1 MRCLFL
7 ALLIATGSGLADV
20 TAPTRA
26 PESPALSPEESL
38 ARLRLPAGYEAR
50 LVAAEPL
57 VLDPVAFDWD
67 ARGRLWVVEMA
78 DYPLGLDNEGA
89 RGGRIRVLEDRDA
102 DGTYDHSTLFAEG
115 LNFPNGI
122 LTWRKGVIVT
132 AAPDILYLEDSDEDG
147 QADRQEVLYTGLTEG
162 NQQLRANGLRWG
174 LDNWIYVAA
183 GGHHGR
189 HGADTKL
196 RSSRTGKEVLVGS
209 RDFRIRP
216 DTGEV
221 EPQSGPTQFGRERD
235 DWGHWFGTQNS
246 HPLWH
251 YVLPDHYLRRNPH
264 LATGDARVQLPGG
277 SNPPVY
283 PAKAPEK
290 RYHSFQQS
298 GRYTS
303 ACAGMIYR
311 DEVLFPPDS
320 TIAFICEPFHNLVQ
334 ALRLEEDGVTF
345 KATRLGA
352 EGEPDFFASSD
363 RWCRPVMTRTGPD
376 GALWVADM
384 YRYMIEHPQFLPPEG
399 KAELLPHYRLGDDL
413 GRIYRIVKKDAHLRP
428 MPTLAGRSA
437 EELAEQ
443 LQSPNGWVR
452 DKAQQLLLQGGAS
465 GSVAAVASQRLAPQ
479 PQTRLQALCTL
490 DGLNALTSE
499 HLLAALQDPHPRVRE
514 NALRLAESTLSP
526 IVLTAVH
533 NYTVP
538 ADSNLVVESTSD
550 PAVLTA
556 ACALVNDPDPKVRL
570 QLAFS
575 LGEWKTAAAG
585 QALATLLSS
594 ANDNDFLLTACL
606 SSALP
611 HLDQVAR
618 DASPEVALRLL
629 PTALGGGNREALAL
643 LLQPHLASE
652 KRFERASLLVIATFL
667 AELQERGLTLEKLD
681 NQQADAL
688 SKLLAT
694 FPEYASAL
702 SWSVSKETQPA
713 QARLAILA
721 VLARH
726 QPTRENAI
734 QRLQSELQAATD
746 PDHWRL
752 AVAGLAATSDDR
764 LPSLLLA
771 QWQTLTPSQRDHAL
785 GVLLGRARWASEL
798 LQALESAHLKPA
810 EISPTHRLALSK
822 HSDKTLQARAAKLFN
837 SAATS
842 NRAAV
847 VEKHRPALKLPAD
860 KKRGH
865 AVYQRACAACHQH
878 GNEGLAIGPHL
889 SSVAA
894 HEPEKILANILDP
907 NLDIQPGY
915 HAYIATLQD
924 GQQLFGLLAGESGA
938 SLTFKLPDASIRTL
952 RRSEIKEIKSTGVSL
967 MPDGLE
973 ATLSDQD
980 LADLIAFLRAP

>member
-1 MRCLFL
+1 MQRFSFRLGFFWMASL
-7 ALLIATGSGLADV
+7 SGTCGQNA
-20 TAPTRA
+20 A
-26 PESPALSPEESL
+26 PESSALPPQQSL
-38 ARLRLPAGYEAR
+38 ATLCVPAGYEVR
-50 LVAAEPL
+50 LAAAEPL

-67 ARGRLWVVEMA
+67 TRGRLWVVEMA

-89 RGGRIRVLEDRDA
+89 RGGRIRVLEDRDG
-102 DGTYDHSTLFAEG
+102 DSVYEHSTLFADG

-122 LTWRKGVIVT
+122 ITWRGGVIVT
-132 AAPDILYLEDSDEDG
+132 AAPDILYLEDTTGDG
-147 QADRQEVLYTGLTEG
+147 KADTQEVLYTGLTEG

-196 RSSRTGKEVLVGS
+196 RSARTGQEVLVGS

-235 DWGHWFGTQNS
+235 DWGRWFGTQNS

-311 DEVLFPPDS
+311 DDFLFS
-320 TIAFICEPFHNLVQ
+320 REQSIAFICEPFHNLVQ
-334 ALRLEEDGVTF
+334 ALRLEDDGVTF
-345 KATRLGA
+345 KAARLGA
-352 EGEPDFFASSD
+352 EGEPDFLASTD

-399 KAELLPHYRLGDDL
+399 REELLPHYRLGDDK
-413 GRIYRIVKKDAHLRP
+413 GRLYRIVKKDAPARS
-428 MPTLAGRSA
+428 MPLLAGLSA

-452 DKAQQLLLQGGAS
+452 DKAQQMLLWQGGATDPI
-465 GSVAAVASQRLAPQ
+465 AAVTHQRLAPQ

-490 DGLNALTSE
+490 DGLDALSSE
-499 HLLAALQDPHPRVRE
+499 HLLAALQDPHPGVRE
-514 NALRLAESTLSP
+514 NAVRLAERSR
-526 IVLTAVH
+526 
-533 NYTVP
+533 
-538 ADSNLVVESTSD
+538 D
-550 PAVLTA
+550 PAVIAA
-556 ACALVNDPDPKVRL
+556 ACALASDPNAKVRL

-575 LGEWKTAAAG
+575 LGQWPTEPAS
-585 QALATLLSS
+585 QALAALLAS
-594 ANDNDFLLTACL
+594 AKDNDFLVTACL

-618 DASPEVALRLL
+618 AATPEIALRLL
-629 PTALGGGNREALAL
+629 PIALGADNRDTLAVL
-643 LLQPHLASE
+643 LRPHLAAG
-652 KRFERASLLVIATFL
+652 KRFHRESLLFVATL
-667 AELQERGLTLEKLD
+667 LTELQERGVSLERLEKSRK
-681 NQQADAL
+681 DAL
-688 SKLLAT
+688 AQLLST
-694 FPEYASAL
+694 FSEYVGDL
-702 SWSVSKETQPA
+702 SQNVRKEMLPA
-713 QARLAILA
+713 QSRLAILA

-726 QPTRENAI
+726 KPTRENAI
-734 QRLQSELQAATD
+734 KRMQNELRVASD

-752 AVAGLAATSDDR
+752 AVAGLAATGDDS

-771 QWQTLTPSQRDHAL
+771 QWNTLTPNQRDHAL
-785 GVLLGRARWASEL
+785 DVLLGRPRWAGDL
-798 LQALESAHLKPA
+798 LKTIESANIKPA
-810 EISPTHRLALSK
+810 EISPTHRLALLK
-822 HSDKTLQARAAKLFN
+822 HSDKTLQARAAKLFD

-847 VEKHRPALKLPAD
+847 VEKFLPALKLPAD
-860 KKRGH
+860 KQRGH

-907 NLDIQPGY
+907 NLDIQPGF

-924 GQQLFGLLAGESGA
+924 GSQLFGLLAGESGA
-938 SLTFKLPDASIRTL
+938 SLTFKLPDASTRTL

-973 ATLSDQD
+973 ATLNEQD
-980 LADLIAFLRAP
+980 LADLIAFLRE